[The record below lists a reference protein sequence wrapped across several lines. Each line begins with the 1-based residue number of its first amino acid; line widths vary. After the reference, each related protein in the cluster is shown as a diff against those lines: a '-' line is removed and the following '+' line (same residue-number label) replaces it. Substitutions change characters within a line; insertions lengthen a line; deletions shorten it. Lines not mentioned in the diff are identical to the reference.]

1 MTETRWLNFAGFLNE
16 CAYGLE
22 HHACPYVKFR
32 QLDQYQKLEYL
43 MQISEKEA
51 VRMID
56 CCAKHKNQC
65 KKPRQKL
72 SLKPLEMELVAESI
86 I

>member
-1 MTETRWLNFAGFLNE
+1 MTEPKWLDFAGFLSE

-22 HHACPYVKFR
+22 HTACPYRKLR
-32 QLDQYQKLEYL
+32 QLDQYQKLENL

-51 VRMID
+51 AGMID
-56 CCAKHKNQC
+56 FCIKHKNNC
-65 KKPRQKL
+65 KEPHQKL
-72 SLKPLEMELVAESI
+72 SLKSLDLELVSESI